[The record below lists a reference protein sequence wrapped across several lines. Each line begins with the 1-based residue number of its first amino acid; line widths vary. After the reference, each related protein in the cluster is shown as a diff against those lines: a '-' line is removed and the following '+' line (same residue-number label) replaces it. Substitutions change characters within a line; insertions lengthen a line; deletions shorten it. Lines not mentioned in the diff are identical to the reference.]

1 MMTIRISEGALADL
15 DDGYWFY
22 ELQESGLGDY
32 FAITL
37 SSDIEGLK
45 VAELLKEASKVDL
58 SDRAELVSSLLEDL
72 DPQPHHVSDEEVFER
87 LEELKSGK
95 VQGLSKEEF

>member
-1 MMTIRISEGALADL
+1 MMRIRISEGALADL

-45 VAELLKEASKVDL
+45 ITAGIHRKDYRDYHRVL
-58 SDRAELVSSLLEDL
+58 SRIFPSAIYYTSTNSEVVVWAVIDCRRDPEWIWSRL
-72 DPQPHHVSDEEVFER
+72 D
-87 LEELKSGK
+87 K
-95 VQGLSKEEF
+95 

>member
-1 MMTIRISEGALADL
+1 MMRIRISEGALADL

-45 VAELLKEASKVDL
+45 ITAGIHRKDYRDYHRVL
-58 SDRAELVSSLLEDL
+58 SRIFPYAIYYTSTNSEVVVWAVIDCRRDPEWIWSRL
-72 DPQPHHVSDEEVFER
+72 D
-87 LEELKSGK
+87 K
-95 VQGLSKEEF
+95 

>member
-1 MMTIRISEGALADL
+1 MMRIRISEGALADL

-45 VAELLKEASKVDL
+45 ITAGIHRKDYRDYHRVL
-58 SDRAELVSSLLEDL
+58 SRIFPYAFYYTSTNSEVVVWAVIDCRRDPEWIWSRL
-72 DPQPHHVSDEEVFER
+72 D
-87 LEELKSGK
+87 K
-95 VQGLSKEEF
+95 